1 MNQQLRASIE
11 ANLEQAQREIQ
22 GTLQHVHDATGLI
35 PNMVEFDCIDTRTVD
50 DCEKRNCILVSN
62 VRIKANT

>member
-22 GTLQHVHDATGLI
+22 DTLQRFHDATGLI
-35 PNMVEFDCIDTRTVD
+35 PIRMEFDCIDVRCVTD
-50 DCEKRNCILVSN
+50 GDKEKCILVSN
-62 VRIKANT
+62 LRLHANT